1 MRFFDLREGG
11 GGGSTEASAEE
22 TAVGVAGDGEAAAP
36 GVEAGEA
43 AAPGE
48 DGAPGEE
55 GEGEEGEGEGT
66 VDPLRKVD
74 DALGAVAE
82 QDWYA
87 ALDDELERSGRDV
100 WSIDPEE
107 IRALPLPAQK
117 MVHNLRRMHQR
128 STQKFSEAAK
138 TALEKEHSLSEK
150 ERLLQVERKQV
161 YDFVN
166 NPAIQQFLDST
177 KPEPGRQ
184 VDPYSEEGQKKRFG
198 EFAQQF
204 VEAMAAAQEQ
214 NATLLEKERE
224 KVTYERTKE
233 EVSAYVSEN
242 DADFKDPEIYG
253 EIKGLLERTRKDGR
267 NTLSVQE
274 AHRYVV
280 SARRAAEFTDE
291 ARSRS
296 AARRFSQ
303 PSTGGS
309 ARPQM
314 PAGLST
320 EQQLA
325 WLESNDDD
333 GSLLERLAD
342 NGY

>member
-161 YDFVN
+161 YDFVKPRH
-166 NPAIQQFLDST
+166 PAVPRQHQARAGQA
-177 KPEPGRQ
+177 GRPLLRGGAEEA
-184 VDPYSEEGQKKRFG
+184 VRRVRPAVRRGDGCGAGAERDP
-198 EFAQQF
+198 A
-204 VEAMAAAQEQ
+204 
-214 NATLLEKERE
+214 
-224 KVTYERTKE
+224 
-233 EVSAYVSEN
+233 
-242 DADFKDPEIYG
+242 
-253 EIKGLLERTRKDGR
+253 
-267 NTLSVQE
+267 
-274 AHRYVV
+274 
-280 SARRAAEFTDE
+280 
-291 ARSRS
+291 
-296 AARRFSQ
+296 
-303 PSTGGS
+303 
-309 ARPQM
+309 
-314 PAGLST
+314 
-320 EQQLA
+320 
-325 WLESNDDD
+325 
-333 GSLLERLAD
+333 
-342 NGY
+342 